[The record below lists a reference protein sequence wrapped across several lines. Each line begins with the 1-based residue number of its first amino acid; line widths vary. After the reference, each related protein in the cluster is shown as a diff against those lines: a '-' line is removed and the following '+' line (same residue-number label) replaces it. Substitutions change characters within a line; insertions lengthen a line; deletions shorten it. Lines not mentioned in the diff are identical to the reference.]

1 MSVITNPILPGFN
14 PDPSICRAGEDYYIA
29 NSTFEWFP
37 GVQIHHSKDLI
48 HWRLAARPLD
58 RVSQLD
64 MNGCANSCGIWAP
77 CLSYYD
83 GQFWLIYTNVRSVTG
98 PWLATPNHLVT
109 APSIDGPWSEPIY
122 LNGSGFDPSLF
133 HDDDG
138 PQVAGEY
145 DLRRQLAAA
154 RVYWDRPPG
163 IRSCSEETGRA
174 DHQHLARQRSA
185 LHRGPAPLQAQRLVL
200 PDVRGG
206 GTGWEHMVSVARSR
220 KIDGP
225 YETYPQN
232 PILTSY
238 PEDRSASAQVRVRVD
253 CRNPNRR
260 VVYAP
265 SVQQAGRKPRR
276 PDISAVL

>member
-1 MSVITNPILPGFN
+1 MPSNECYHQPDPAGFQ
-14 PDPSICRAGEDYYIA
+14 PRPSICRAGEDYYIA

-64 MNGCANSCGIWAP
+64 MNGARTLAASWAP

-133 HDDDG
+133 HNER

-145 DLRRQLAAA
+145 DLRRSL
-154 RVYWDRPPG
+154 RRHEFSGSPSRNTIMLRRNWSG
-163 IRSCSEETGRA
+163 RSPTSGA
-174 DHQHLARQRSA
+174 SGA
-185 LHRGPAPLQAQRLVL
+185 LTRGPAPLQAQRLVL

-206 GTGWEHMVSVARSR
+206 GNGLGTW
-220 KIDGP
+220 
-225 YETYPQN
+225 
-232 PILTSY
+232 
-238 PEDRSASAQVRVRVD
+238 
-253 CRNPNRR
+253 
-260 VVYAP
+260 
-265 SVQQAGRKPRR
+265 
-276 PDISAVL
+276 